1 MRQMLILADD
11 LSGAADCASA
21 CTHHGLSA
29 AVSFGQPQNVL
40 DCDVLS
46 IDCDTRRLPS
56 DEAAERVRA
65 IMRANSAPGGGQI
78 VFKKVDSTLRGNVGS
93 EIRAVLEE
101 QRRSS
106 ADAVAILA
114 PAFPS
119 RGRSTIHGYQFVHG
133 APLHETEIW
142 KQDCLAG
149 VAHIPSMLG
158 REGLRIGI
166 VDLHL
171 LRAGEERVAEE
182 MRQIAREVDV
192 MVCDAE
198 TEEDLAT
205 IARASFLLG
214 RQTVWVG
221 SAGLAF
227 QLPHAAGLV
236 GSGPHRRKP
245 QRGNGPTLFV
255 VGTTSAVS
263 RGQALLLEQI
273 VPLRIVRVSPRL
285 LLGGEA
291 AAGWADTAVSITG
304 SLKAGA
310 DTLVMLDAEE
320 SVAFDQRPL
329 LTEALGAML
338 APCVN
343 LVGALVA
350 TGGETARAILN
361 SWNVSLLQVVGEV
374 DRGVP
379 YSVAELEGRTIPV
392 LTKAGGFG
400 DNDALL
406 RCWEFVVGL
415 SDERL
420 PLRKNS

>member
-21 CTHHGLSA
+21 CLHSGMSA
-29 AVSFGQPQNVL
+29 AVSFGQPEHTL

-46 IDCDTRRLPS
+46 IDCDTRRLPPH
-56 DEAAERVRA
+56 EAAERVRTT
-65 IMRANSAPGGGQI
+65 MRANLAPGDGQI
-78 VFKKVDSTLRGNVGS
+78 VFKKVDSTLRGNLGS

-101 QRRSS
+101 QRRRS

-119 RGRSTIHGYQFVHG
+119 RGRSTIHGYQHVHG
-133 APLHETEIW
+133 TPLHDTEIW
-142 KQDCLAG
+142 KQDGLAV
-149 VAHIPSMLG
+149 VAHIPSMLHQ
-158 REGLRIGI
+158 EELRTGI
-166 VDLHL
+166 VDLNL
-171 LRAGEERVAEE
+171 LRVGQERVAEE
-182 MRQIAREVDV
+182 MRQMAREVDV
-192 MVCDAE
+192 IVCDAE

-205 IARASFLLG
+205 IARASFSIG

-227 QLPHAAGLV
+227 QLPEATGLV

-245 QRGNGPTLFV
+245 QRGNGPALFV

-263 RGQALLLEQI
+263 RGQVLLLEQS
-273 VPLRIVRVSPRL
+273 VPLRMVHVSPRL
-285 LLGGEA
+285 LLSRDEA
-291 AAGWADTAVSITG
+291 AARPDITASIAA
-304 SLKAGA
+304 SLKSDA
-310 DTLVMLDAEE
+310 DTLVILDAEE
-320 SVAFDQRPL
+320 SVDIAERPL

-338 APCVN
+338 APCVD

-379 YSVAELEGRTIPV
+379 CSVAELEGRTIPV

-400 DNDALL
+400 DSDALL

-415 SDERL
+415 SDDRL
-420 PLRKNS
+420 PLRKSS